1 MCLVMRVEIQNRD
14 QNVKRAMYS
23 NPVTAY
29 RWLTTYNAIY
39 MIEVTLQVT
48 IDQIFLSHKW
58 RKLIRRFILIAKG
71 RLATF
76 IRVTVSGSHL

>member
-1 MCLVMRVEIQNRD
+1 MCLVVRVEIQNRD

-29 RWLTTYNAIY
+29 RWLTIYNAIY

-48 IDQIFLSHKW
+48 FDQLEYAFFK
-58 RKLIRRFILIAKG
+58 
-71 RLATF
+71 
-76 IRVTVSGSHL
+76 